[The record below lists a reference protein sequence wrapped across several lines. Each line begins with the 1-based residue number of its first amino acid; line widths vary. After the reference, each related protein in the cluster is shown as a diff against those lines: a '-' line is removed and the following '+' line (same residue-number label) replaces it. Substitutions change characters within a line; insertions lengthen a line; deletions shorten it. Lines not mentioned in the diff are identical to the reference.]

1 VQRNSPAYHAPVIVA
16 ALTLRDL
23 AQQVERMDTLLTEAC
38 GGRCCGAA
46 QKSMMA
52 GGAGGRD
59 SWGKPTQGDS
69 GVLGSLDR
77 LGWSLGRRCVGGEG
91 PRSTGGEQLCGRLT
105 AYRNQS
111 SGKGQCRGGSGG

>member
-1 VQRNSPAYHAPVIVA
+1 
-16 ALTLRDL
+16 
-23 AQQVERMDTLLTEAC
+23 MDTLLTEAC

-69 GVLGSLDR
+69 RVLGSLDR
-77 LGWSLGRRCVGGEG
+77 LGWSLGRCCVGWEG
-91 PRSTGGEQLCGRLT
+91 PRSTGGEQLRGVAYGLPKSERRKGAVPGARAAGMQGRLRES
-105 AYRNQS
+105 ARN
-111 SGKGQCRGGSGG
+111 GCG